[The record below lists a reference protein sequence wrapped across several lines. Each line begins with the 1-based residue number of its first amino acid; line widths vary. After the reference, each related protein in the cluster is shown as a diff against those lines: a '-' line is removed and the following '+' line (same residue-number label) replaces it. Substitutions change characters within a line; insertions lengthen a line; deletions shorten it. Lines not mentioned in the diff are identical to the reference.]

1 MDSSDVLASR
11 VIQWEA
17 SPAWLAEFGNYL
29 VLEENGQV
37 SPIPGSP
44 LCSRLEKAGISL
56 ATGWP
61 MPFMQF
67 VALTRA
73 LVAKEV
79 EPQESPLTVDRWAP
93 SPDELPVDRQPP
105 LRERLKALGFA
116 DSELSDLPD
125 DVGERSYPTIER
137 RARVRASPRNPALQV
152 GFLAHTFPSVPR
164 IQETEQLDVL
174 VLAGDIA
181 CGTAGIRWAKTLPL
195 PVVYVPGNME
205 HYGFDYYENLS
216 AMRKEASGSNVRF
229 LEKESVVIEG
239 VRFLGANGWSDF
251 GNADPRVFEAA
262 IKEGNDS
269 LQIEAKRWWSKGAKR
284 REQWARFVA
293 ACPCSAPGYFNPL
306 LAYAEY
312 AKTGKWLAKALREPF
327 AGNTVVV
334 THSAPS
340 PKALVAAGTLTIE
353 AHAALWEDDDA
364 SAGDYFPLTF
374 VADFRDLME
383 QHSAGIGLWL
393 HSARSAPVAYEEL
406 GIPCAANALSQPGI
420 TSRTKFKLGMAFVP
434 R

>member
-1 MDSSDVLASR
+1 MDSSDVLANR

-17 SPAWLAEFGNYL
+17 SPAWLAEFGNHL
-29 VLEENGQV
+29 VLDENGDV

-44 LCSRLEKAGISL
+44 LYFRLDKAGVSL

-67 VALTRA
+67 VALARE

-79 EPQESPLTVDRWAP
+79 EPQESPFVADRRLPA
-93 SPDELPVDRQPP
+93 DEPPVDRPST

-116 DSELSDLPD
+116 DSELVDLPD
-125 DVGERSYPTIER
+125 DIEDRGYPTIER
-137 RARVRASPRNPALQV
+137 RARVRAPHRNRPLQV
-152 GFLAHTFPSVPR
+152 GFLAHTFPNVPR
-164 IQETEQLDVL
+164 IQETEQFDVL

-205 HYGFDYYENLS
+205 HYGFDYYENLA

-229 LEKESVVIEG
+229 LEKDGIVIDG

-251 GNADPRVFEAA
+251 GNADPRVFDAA
-262 IKEGNDS
+262 LKEGNDS
-269 LQIEAKRWWSKGAKR
+269 LQIEAKRWWSKSSKC
-284 REQWARFVA
+284 RERWSRFVPVF
-293 ACPCSAPGYFNPL
+293 PCSAPGYFSPL
-306 LAYAEY
+306 VAYTEY

-327 AGNTVVV
+327 AGHTVVV

-353 AHAALWEDDDA
+353 AHAALWKNDEVPA
-364 SAGDYFPLTF
+364 EDYFPLTF

-383 QHSAGIGLWL
+383 QYSGCIALWL
-393 HSARSAPVAYEEL
+393 HSVRHAAVAYEEL
-406 GIPCAANALSQPGI
+406 GIPCAANAPSQPG
-420 TSRTKFKLGMAFVP
+420 TMYHTKFKLGMAFVP